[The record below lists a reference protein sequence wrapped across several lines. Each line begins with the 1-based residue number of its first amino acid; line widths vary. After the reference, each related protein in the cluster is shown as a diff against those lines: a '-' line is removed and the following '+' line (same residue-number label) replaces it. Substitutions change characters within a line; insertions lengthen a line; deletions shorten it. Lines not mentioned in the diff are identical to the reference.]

1 MEAALK
7 QKDFLDLTGDIRE
20 NYVRFSSLMTEFRTE
35 LLELHPDF
43 EKRHWMERLF
53 FRKFSPSLKKKEL
66 ELLTIM
72 IQQKLYFEFL
82 DYMHV
87 YKNPIWFMTMS
98 LTLFAS
104 HKLWFLFFLFFLF
117 VQILVI
123 KLREK
128 EKNENI
134 MKVQTKMDDVKGID
148 DFKEEFLDII
158 NFLMNPEPFL
168 EIGAKLPKG
177 LLLEGPPGVGKTL
190 IAKAIAGES
199 KCDFKYISG
208 SELEGF
214 GKGQSENH
222 IKGIFEELRKNDKPT
237 IIFIDEFD
245 SIGAKRM
252 SSMNIA
258 GTNLLNQLLTEMD
271 GFQKKDKIIVI
282 ASTNFAQKLDPAI
295 MRPGRFDKIVNI
307 PLPALEGRQEI
318 LKFYIQKTKS
328 ELKSEEDFRNLA
340 RRTGQ
345 MTGSDLKNFVNI
357 ASINAIKEGREI
369 STKIDFDMA
378 LDRMHLGV
386 TNKTMEQTKEE

>member
-1 MEAALK
+1 M
-7 QKDFLDLTGDIRE
+7 DPT
-20 NYVRFSSLMTEFRTE
+20 
-35 LLELHPDF
+35 P
-43 EKRHWMERLF
+43 
-53 FRKFSPSLKKKEL
+53 
-66 ELLTIM
+66 
-72 IQQKLYFEFL
+72 
-82 DYMHV
+82 
-87 YKNPIWFMTMS
+87 FM
-98 LTLFAS
+98 
-104 HKLWFLFFLFFLF
+104 
-117 VQILVI
+117 
-123 KLREK
+123 
-128 EKNENI
+128 
-134 MKVQTKMDDVKGID
+134 
-148 DFKEEFLDII
+148 
-158 NFLMNPEPFL
+158 

-199 KCDFKYISG
+199 KCDFKYVSG

-222 IKGIFEELRKNDKPT
+222 IKTIFEELRSTDKPT

-295 MRPGRFDKIVNI
+295 MRPGRFDKVISI

-318 LKFYIQKTKS
+318 LKFYIDKTKS
-328 ELKSEEDFRNLA
+328 ELTTDEDFRNLA

-357 ASINAIKEGREI
+357 ASINAIKEGRKV

-386 TNKTMEQTKEE
+386 TNKTMEQTREE